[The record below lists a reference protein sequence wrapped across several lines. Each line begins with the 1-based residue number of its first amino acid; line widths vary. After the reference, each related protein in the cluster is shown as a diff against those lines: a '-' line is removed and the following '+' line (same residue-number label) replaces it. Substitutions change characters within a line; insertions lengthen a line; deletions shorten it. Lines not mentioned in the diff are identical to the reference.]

1 MEKKLVDTLY
11 EELKKRNMLEQE
23 DIEDQ
28 DENDDESEE
37 QEDDDDETE
46 DDSESNDDF
55 CDMVCNI
62 LHSRNQAHVFHLQ
75 TKSYSEHKALQN
87 YYEGI
92 DGLVDGVIESYQGK
106 YDVLTSYKSIKT
118 EDYKS
123 SEQVIKYFKALD
135 LMVEKNRK
143 SVKESYI
150 QNQIDTIQ
158 ELIYSTLYKLRFL
171 K

>member
-1 MEKKLVDTLY
+1 MENKIMQFKK
-11 EELKKRNMLEQE
+11 KNMFLREQE
-23 DIEDQ
+23 EGDSDVKVG
-28 DENDDESEE
+28 DTKNNASF
-37 QEDDDDETE
+37 QE
-46 DDSESNDDF
+46 
-55 CDMVCNI
+55 MVSI
-62 LHSRNQAHVFHLQ
+62 LLHSQTQVHIFHLQ

-106 YDVLTSYKSIKT
+106 YDVLTGYKSIKT
-118 EDYKS
+118 EEYKS
-123 SEQVIKYFKALD
+123 NEQIIKYFKSLD
-135 LMVEKNRK
+135 SMVEKNRK
-143 SVKESYI
+143 EIKESFI

>member
-1 MEKKLVDTLY
+1 MEKKLMQF
-11 EELKKRNMLEQE
+11 KKKDIFLREQE
-23 DIEDQ
+23 EE
-28 DENDDESEE
+28 ENTQSENNESKG
-37 QEDDDDETE
+37 
-46 DDSESNDDF
+46 SSGF
-55 CDMVCNI
+55 KDMVSI
-62 LHSRNQAHVFHLQ
+62 LLHSQTQVHIFHLQ

-106 YDVLTSYKSIKT
+106 YDVLIGYKSIKT
-118 EDYKS
+118 EEYKS
-123 SEQVIKYFKALD
+123 NEQIIKYFKSLD
-135 LMVEKNRK
+135 SMVEKNRK
-143 SVKESYI
+143 EIKESFI

>member
-1 MEKKLVDTLY
+1 MENKIMQFKKKNMFLRDQEEGDSDVKVGDT
-11 EELKKRNMLEQE
+11 KNNASFQE
-23 DIEDQ
+23 
-28 DENDDESEE
+28 
-37 QEDDDDETE
+37 
-46 DDSESNDDF
+46 
-55 CDMVCNI
+55 MVSI
-62 LHSRNQAHVFHLQ
+62 LLHSQTQVHIFHLQ

-106 YDVLTSYKSIKT
+106 YDVLTGYKSIKT
-118 EDYKS
+118 EEYKS
-123 SEQVIKYFKALD
+123 NEQIIKYFKSLD
-135 LMVEKNRK
+135 SMVEKNRK
-143 SVKESYI
+143 EIKESFI

>member
-1 MEKKLVDTLY
+1 MEKNLMQF
-11 EELKKRNMLEQE
+11 KKRNVFLKEQE
-23 DIEDQ
+23 E
-28 DENDDESEE
+28 
-37 QEDDDDETE
+37 DETKVE
-46 DDSESNDDF
+46 DTKNNSGIQ
-55 CDMVCNI
+55 DMVSI
-62 LHSRNQAHVFHLQ
+62 LLHSQTQVHIFHLQ

-106 YDVLTSYKSIKT
+106 YDVLTGYKSIKT
-118 EDYKS
+118 EEYKS
-123 SEQVIKYFKALD
+123 NEQTIKYFKALD
-135 LMVEKNRK
+135 AMVEKNRK
-143 SVKESYI
+143 TIKESFI